1 MKDKEK
7 TKEEL
12 IAELTFLRQQV
23 NSLKMLEVERKR
35 MEEALRRNEE
45 RFRTIV
51 ELISDWVWE
60 VDENGRYTY
69 VSSRITDFLGYTPV
83 EVIGKTP
90 MDLMSPEE
98 AERVS
103 QIFTAIVAERKPFTF
118 FESKNLHKDG
128 HEVIFENSG
137 MPIFD
142 DEGNFKGYRGV
153 KRDITERKR
162 IEEQINLS
170 LLEKEILLKEIHHRV
185 KNNLQTV
192 SGLLYLQSLDTRS
205 EEALA
210 VLDDSRNRVRAMAL
224 IQEKLYQSKNY
235 AQVDFGEYLK
245 ELAAE
250 LMTSYQVSPARIK
263 VNVEAKGIF
272 LGIDTA
278 IPCGLITQEL
288 ISNALKHAFPERRS
302 EGEVRLSFYRE
313 NGRLIL
319 IVRDNGIGFPK
330 GFDFNSASSLGLQL
344 VNKLVAQISG
354 SIELKSEEG
363 SEFRIIFPTEG

>member
-1 MKDKEK
+1 MKEKEK

-12 IAELTFLRQQV
+12 TAELTFLRQQV
-23 NSLKMLEVERKR
+23 SGLKMLATGRKR
-35 MEEALRRNEE
+35 IEETLRGNEE

-51 ELISDWVWE
+51 ELTSDWVWE
-60 VDENGRYTY
+60 VDENGRYIY

-90 MDLMSPEE
+90 TDLMSSEE

-103 QIFTAIVAERKPFTF
+103 LIFTQIVAKRETFTF
-118 FESKNLHKDG
+118 FESKNIHKDG

-142 DEGNFKGYRGV
+142 AERNFKGYRGV
-153 KRDITERKR
+153 KRDITERRRMEDEVK
-162 IEEQINLS
+162 NS
-170 LLEKEILLKEIHHRV
+170 LTEKEILLKEIHHRV

-192 SGLLYLQSLDTRS
+192 SGLLYLQSLHTKT

-210 VLDDSRNRVRAMAL
+210 ILNDSRNRIRAMAL
-224 IQEKLYQSKNY
+224 IHEKLYQSKSY

-245 ELAAE
+245 ELAVE
-250 LMTSYQVSPARIK
+250 LMDSCQVSPARIK

-288 ISNALKHAFPERRS
+288 ISNALKHAFPEKSDGEINLYLCREDRS
-302 EGEVRLSFYRE
+302 F
-313 NGRLIL
+313 IL
-319 IVRDNGIGFPK
+319 VVRDNGVGFPE
-330 GFDFNSASSLGLQL
+330 GLDFKSTPSLGLQL
-344 VNKLVAQISG
+344 VNKLVAQIGG
-354 SIELKSEEG
+354 SIELRNEERT
-363 SEFRIIFPTEG
+363 EFRIIFPTGG